1 MSEMF
6 RDKYMSLKTNFNFLP
21 FFKKKVPVTR
31 QMTSS
36 ECGAACLCM
45 ILGYFGHK
53 VSVFE
58 CRKEMGM
65 GRGGVS
71 ALDIKQTA
79 QKFGLK
85 VSAYTID
92 QDNLSFANLPAIIH
106 WKFNHFVILEQYSS
120 KEVEVTDPAIGRY
133 SVTQEEFGNS
143 FTGVVMLFEPDTE
156 FVSSSKKLS
165 FKGYKYLS
173 SYLKEHLNLIV
184 QILASSI
191 IIQALGFI
199 FPFSTKIAVD
209 SILPLESQKLLT
221 VFGMAMMMLL
231 VGQII
236 SSYLRSINLAHL
248 QARMDARM
256 MLDLFEHLLSLPLK
270 FFHQRSSGDLVMRM
284 GSSSVI
290 REILTSQTLS
300 IILDGALAGFYL
312 VIIFYFSPILGMS
325 ALLLGGIQVGI
336 YMLTAKR
343 LQMLI
348 QSEILAQ
355 SKSQSYLVEA
365 LSRVE
370 FLKASGKESYVNA
383 EWSALLSRQLSVVLD
398 KAKLSVSL
406 DSATTSIRVLSPLIL
421 LWIGIY
427 LVIEQRISLGT
438 MLALNVS
445 VLAFLNPL
453 SNLVSSLQRL
463 HLVGTHLER
472 IEDIFE
478 AEPEQDVS
486 TVNNPPT
493 LTGKIELI
501 NVDFG
506 YSSDVPNTL
515 KNINLLIE
523 PGQKIAI
530 VGDTGSGKSTLGK
543 LILGLYPITKGEILY
558 DNFSL
563 SNLHYQKIRNQIG
576 VVLQEPLLFSGSI
589 RKNIAFGN
597 PNVSFDEIIKAAQ
610 KANIH
615 DEIMNMSMGY
625 ETLIAEGNAGL
636 SGGQSQRIALARAIL
651 MNPPILLLD
660 EATSHLDVITESI
673 IDENLSKMNCTRIV
687 IAHRLSTII
696 NSDLIYVLSN
706 GLITERG
713 THENLLNNSG
723 HYSKLIEI
731 QNRSVKNTKLDF
743 GLKNGFLS
751 S

>member
-1 MSEMF
+1 MNGILG
-6 RDKYMSLKTNFNFLP
+6 DKQVSPKTNFSFLP
-21 FFKKKVPVTR
+21 FFKKKLPVTR

-45 ILGYFGHK
+45 ILRYFGRK

-58 CRKEMGM
+58 CRKEMGTESS
-65 GRGGVS
+65 GVS

-79 QKFGLK
+79 QKFDLK
-85 VSAYTID
+85 VTAYTID
-92 QDNLSFANLPAIIH
+92 QDHLHFVNLPVIIH
-106 WKFNHFVILEQYSS
+106 WKFNHFVILEKYSA
-120 KEVEVTDPAIGRY
+120 KEIEISDPAIGRY
-133 SVTQEEFGNS
+133 SVTREEFRNS
-143 FTGVVMLFEPDTE
+143 FTGVVMTFEPDAE
-156 FVSSSKKLS
+156 FDGATKHLS

-173 SYLKEHLNLIV
+173 AYLKNHSSLIL

-191 IIQALGFI
+191 IIQTLGLI
-199 FPFSTKIAVD
+199 LPFSTKIAVD
-209 SILPLESQKLLT
+209 SILPLESHKLLT
-221 VFGMAMMMLL
+221 VFGMAMVMLL
-231 VGQII
+231 LGQII
-236 SSYLRSINLAHL
+236 SSYLRSINAAYL
-248 QARMDARM
+248 QTRMDSQM
-256 MLDLFEHLLSLPLK
+256 MRDLFEHLLSLPLK
-270 FFHQRSSGDLVMRM
+270 FFHQRSSGDLIMRM
-284 GSSSVI
+284 GSTSVI

-300 IILDGALAGFYL
+300 IILDGTLACFYL
-312 VIIFYFSPILGMS
+312 IVIFYFSPILGIA
-325 ALLLGGIQVGI
+325 ALIIGSIQVGI
-336 YMLTAKR
+336 YLLTADK

-355 SKSQSYLVEA
+355 SKSQSYLVES

-370 FLKASGKESYVNA
+370 FLKAAGKESYVNA
-383 EWSALLSRQLSVVLD
+383 EWSALLSRQLGVVLD
-398 KAKLSVSL
+398 KAKLSVIL
-406 DSATTSIRVLSPLIL
+406 DSATASIRILSPLIL

-427 LVIEQRISLGT
+427 LVIGQRISLGT

-453 SNLVSSLQRL
+453 SSLVSSLQRL

-472 IEDIFE
+472 IEDVFE
-478 AEPEQDVS
+478 AETEQDVL
-486 TVNNPPT
+486 TVNNPPA
-493 LTGKIELI
+493 LTGRIEVI
-501 NVDFG
+501 NVDFS
-506 YSSDVPNTL
+506 YSPDGVNTL
-515 KNINLLIE
+515 NNINLIIE

-543 LILGLYPITKGEILY
+543 LILGLYPLTNGEIRY

-563 SNLHYQKIRNQIG
+563 CKLNYQKLRNQIG

-597 PNVSFDEIIKAAQ
+597 PNISFDEIIRAAE

-615 DEIMNMSMGY
+615 NEIMNMPMGY

-636 SGGQSQRIALARAIL
+636 SGGQSQRVALARAIL

-696 NSDLIYVLSN
+696 NSDFIYVLSN
-706 GLITERG
+706 GFIIERG
-713 THENLLNNSG
+713 THENLLKEGG

-731 QNRSVKNTKLDF
+731 QTNRIKSSEVGVVSKN
-743 GLKNGFLS
+743 S
-751 S
+751 